1 MERDELTVVLD
12 TNALIWL
19 RSAHPRLGMRARE
32 ILDEATRNGMLY
44 VSAFT
49 FWEVAMLV
57 SKGKLDF
64 VSSAN
69 AWRERVIAD
78 GIQELPLTG
87 EIAVASV
94 ELFGDMPN
102 DPADRIIVA
111 TAMTFGAT
119 LVTADGKLL
128 RWDGP
133 LDRHDAR
140 I

>member
-1 MERDELTVVLD
+1 MMPLVLD

-19 RSAHPRLGMRARE
+19 RDGHPQLGMRAKE
-32 ILDEATRNGMLY
+32 MADEAIRNGMLY

-49 FWEVAMLV
+49 FWEVAMLA

-64 VSSAN
+64 FGSAN

-78 GIQELPLTG
+78 GVQELPLTG
-87 EIAVASV
+87 EIAVVSV

-102 DPADRIIVA
+102 DPADRIIAA
-111 TAMTFGAT
+111 TAMTLSAT

-133 LDRHDAR
+133 LNRHDAR
-140 I
+140 V